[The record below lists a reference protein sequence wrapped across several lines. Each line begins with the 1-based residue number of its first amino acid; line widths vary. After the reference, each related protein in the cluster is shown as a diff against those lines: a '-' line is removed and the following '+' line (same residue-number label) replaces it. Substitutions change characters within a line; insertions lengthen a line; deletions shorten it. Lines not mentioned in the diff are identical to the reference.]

1 MGQVETILGAMP
13 GDPLKGL
20 RAADQRWQNWRQG
33 QIGAPAMVQI
43 GTEDCPDYDCDVLVC
58 GGTLGLL
65 LAAALQRRGW
75 RVIILERGPLQGR
88 VQEWNISRSELQTF
102 LDLDLL
108 SETELRE
115 VIVTEF
121 NPLRIQFHGGDPLWV
136 KDILNIGVSPRRL
149 LAILKEKF
157 LTWGGKIF
165 ENHPCTG
172 ITVSPQGAIA
182 RTEKF
187 TFHTR
192 LILDGMGHFSPIAQ
206 QVRQGQKPD
215 GVCLVVGSCAQGFAA
230 NSKGDLIYSFTPIR
244 NQCQYFWEAF
254 PAHDGRTTYLFT
266 YLDAHPQRFD
276 LAFLLEEYL
285 KLLPDYQQ
293 VDLAAL
299 DFQRFLFGFFPS
311 YRRSPLRYP
320 WDRILPIGDS
330 SGGQSPVSFGG
341 FGAMLR
347 HLERL
352 TNALDD
358 ALTQD
363 CCDRQA
369 LAQLQP
375 YQPNLSVT
383 WLFQKA
389 MSVGVNQSCPPNQ
402 INDLLNAVF
411 GVMAQLGEDT
421 LNPFLQDV
429 VQFQGLTKTLPRV
442 NFKTVLPLLP
452 HLGVGALADWLRH
465 YLALGLYT
473 SGYALSQRLPM
484 GDSYQAKRRR
494 EAWQYGSGQDFHQ
507 AGLTEQD

>member
-1 MGQVETILGAMP
+1 MERVERILGAMP
-13 GDPLKGL
+13 GNPLIGL
-20 RAADQRWQNWRQG
+20 RQADQRWQAWRQG
-33 QIGAPAMVQI
+33 NILHTPLVQV
-43 GTEDCPDYDCDVLVC
+43 GNDDCQDYDCDVLVC

-75 RVIILERGPLQGR
+75 RVIVLERGLVQGR
-88 VQEWNISRSELQTF
+88 VQEWNISRGELQT
-102 LDLDLL
+102 LL
-108 SETELRE
+108 ELELLTETELKE
-115 VIVTEF
+115 IIATEF
-121 NPLRIQFHGGDPLWV
+121 NPLRIQFHGGEPLWV
-136 KDILNIGVSPRRL
+136 ENILNIGVSPKRL
-149 LAILKEKF
+149 LDILKEKF

-165 ENHPCTG
+165 ENNGCTG
-172 ITVSPQGAIA
+172 ITVTSQGAIA
-182 RTEKF
+182 TTTTL
-187 TFHTR
+187 TFRTR
-192 LILDGMGHFSPIAQ
+192 LILDGMGHFSPIALQ
-206 QVRQGQKPD
+206 ARRGKKPD
-215 GVCLVVGSCAQGFAA
+215 GICLVVGSCAQGFGS

-254 PAHDGRTTYLFT
+254 PAQDGRTTYLFT

-293 VDLAAL
+293 VDLESL

-311 YRRSPLRYP
+311 YRHSPLHYP

-330 SGGQSPVSFGG
+330 SGSQSPVSFGG

-347 HLERL
+347 HLQRL
-352 TNALDD
+352 TNGIDD
-358 ALTQD
+358 ALKQD
-363 CCDRQA
+363 CCDRQS

-389 MSVGVNQSCPPNQ
+389 MSVGIHQRCAPNQ

-411 GVMAQLGEDT
+411 GVMAELGEET
-421 LNPFLQDV
+421 LHPFLQDV
-429 VQFQGLTKTLPRV
+429 VQFQGLAKTLPRV

-473 SGYALSQRLPM
+473 SGYALGQRLPL
-484 GDSYQAKRRR
+484 GDSYQARRR
-494 EAWQYGSGQDFHQ
+494 LEAWQYGSGQDFH
-507 AGLTEQD
+507 G